1 MTSSSLVTPYLTIE
15 KSSLLPKT
23 FNTPIR
29 LKLDE
34 DNYLLW
40 QQQIL
45 ATVEGLNL
53 LQFLDESWV
62 SFDNTATHS
71 SPKYRPSSS
80 TRSTSSCLTLGLY
93 DRTSLDQDGGPS
105 YFNTSLGSVAHVLC
119 HTHKSQD
126 LKAKVQLRQPIS
138 KPFLI
143 VYLRN
148 LTISSRL

>member
-53 LQFLDESWV
+53 LQFLDES
-62 SFDNTATHS
+62 
-71 SPKYRPSSS
+71 
-80 TRSTSSCLTLGLY
+80 
-93 DRTSLDQDGGPS
+93 
-105 YFNTSLGSVAHVLC
+105 
-119 HTHKSQD
+119 
-126 LKAKVQLRQPIS
+126 
-138 KPFLI
+138 
-143 VYLRN
+143 
-148 LTISSRL
+148 